1 MTYYPFSTRLL
12 RSVAATLFTAA
23 LTVSALLPAS
33 NARAQALVSNQLDSI
48 VAVVEEDVILRS
60 ELDTAVSNIMTQY
73 ADRASQLPPRDILEK
88 QVLERLV
95 LLRLQLQ
102 RAETAGIRVGDGE
115 LEQAIRSI
123 AQQNRITPE
132 QMRQQLARDGMD
144 FAEFR
149 RNLRDEIIS
158 QRLRQTVIQSRVN
171 VSDTEI
177 DIALASDSMKTGQV
191 QIGLIL
197 IAVPDGAS
205 QEQISTALTKAQG
218 VRDLITGG
226 EMEFGAAA
234 IRYSD
239 APNALEGGDIGW
251 RSYDEIPP
259 LFANLVQGMS
269 KGDITQPIR
278 GQSGYH
284 LLKLV
289 DTRNEAQQE
298 TVTEYKARDI
308 LVRTSELVSMED
320 AQAKIEEARARIVAG
335 EKFEDVARQVSDDTM
350 TKNAG
355 GDMGWFQAYAW
366 GNAVGEQVLKLRDG
380 ELSQPFRS
388 EAGWH
393 LLERQE
399 SRVQDITE
407 ETKRNRA
414 RDMLARRKSDE
425 EMERFLRQ
433 LREESFV
440 ELRLGS

>member
-1 MTYYPFSTRLL
+1 MTHYLYSPRLL
-12 RSVAATLFTAA
+12 RSVAAISLSALFTVA
-23 LTVSALLPAS
+23 ALLPAK
-33 NARAQALVSNQLDSI
+33 AQAQALVSNQLDSI

-60 ELDTAVSNIMTQY
+60 ELDTAVNNIMTQY
-73 ADRASQLPPRDILEK
+73 ADRQGQLPPRNILEK

-95 LLRLQLQ
+95 LMRLQLQ
-102 RAETAGIRVGDGE
+102 RAESAGIRVGDGE

-132 QMRQQLARDGMD
+132 QMRTQLARDGMD

-149 RNLRDEIIS
+149 RNLREEIVT
-158 QRLRQTVIQSRVN
+158 QRLRQSVVQSRVT

-191 QIGLIL
+191 HIGLIL

-205 QEQISTALTKAQG
+205 QEQIATALSKAQG
-218 VRDLITGG
+218 VRDLVEKG
-226 EMEFGAAA
+226 ELEFGAAA

-251 RSYDEIPP
+251 RSFDEIPP

-269 KGDITQPIR
+269 KGEITQPIR

-284 LLKLV
+284 LLKLL
-289 DTRNEAQQE
+289 DTRTEAKQE
-298 TVTEYKARDI
+298 TVTEYRARDI
-308 LVRTSELVSMED
+308 LIRTSELVTMDD
-320 AQAKIEEARARIVAG
+320 ARRKIEDLRARILAG
-335 EKFEDVARQVSDDTM
+335 ESFEDLARAHSDDTM

-366 GNAVGEQVLKLRDG
+366 GNAVGEQLLKLGDG
-380 ELSQPFRS
+380 ELSEPFRS

-393 LLERQE
+393 LLQRQE
-399 SRVQDITE
+399 SRVQDVTE
-407 ETKRNRA
+407 ETKRNQA

-440 ELRLGS
+440 ELRLES